1 MSGTVDG
8 SIARGFTPPSGA
20 QANPLAQFGQIVGVA
35 NALAQNRRENETFG
49 AQQAIGRALQAA
61 MDPQTGQVNPEAF
74 RAAIANNP
82 MAGFLAPQALAQ
94 ARALEQ
100 GTLQVQQTQAA
111 LGQARLNNLRQSL
124 QGLLTN
130 PNTSR
135 EEVVTAVQNLLR
147 LPESERPFSAT
158 VAASQLATLP
168 SDPAGIRRWL
178 LGHMASTDQGLQQ
191 IQRFLPNPTPVQTGA
206 ETRFVDTNPLT
217 NPGAAGQALPNQ
229 PGPGDRNALVQ
240 RYNPQTRQMELV
252 PRQEVAPM
260 VGGTGAAAPGTV
272 PGAGTPPGSG
282 GGQAPR
288 QLPFGD
294 GRYPGGAGGGQRPVA
309 PQPGQRTQ
317 PGQVPGA
324 VTAPPVPGAQ
334 APGPTSAV
342 PAGPPLGAQGAAELT
357 AQRSAEQGVELGR
370 QADQVPTMM
379 ATLGNMRTMLSQF
392 NTGPGA
398 AWTREM
404 VNSWNRVAPPTM
416 QIRVEGTAAQEEFV
430 KLSTQL
436 AQQQFQ
442 ALGGTGANEQLASAM
457 RTSPNETLSRMGN
470 QSIIALL
477 QGNADA
483 IRVKNEEWQRWLA
496 SGRGPETYGQ
506 FSSEFNRSFDPRFF
520 QAVYMSPESRRQM
533 MNAMS
538 ETERREFNRN
548 FRAAIERGWIRLPEQ
563 PGQGGGR

>member
-8 SIARGFTPPSGA
+8 SIARGFAPPTGA
-20 QANPLAQFGQIVGVA
+20 QTNPLTQLGQIVGVA
-35 NALAQNRRENETFG
+35 NGLAQNRRENETFG
-49 AQQAIGRALQAA
+49 AQQAIGRALQSS

-74 RAAIANNP
+74 RSAIAGNP
-82 MAGFLAPQALAQ
+82 LAGFLAPQALAQ

-111 LGQARLNNLRQSL
+111 LGQQRLNNLRQSL

-135 EEVVTAVQNLLR
+135 QDVVSAVGQLLA

-158 VAASQLATLP
+158 VAAAQLASLP
-168 SDPAGIRRWL
+168 TDPAGVRRWL

-191 IQRFLPNPTPVQTGA
+191 IQQFLPRPTPIQTGA

-272 PGAGTPPGSG
+272 PGAGTPPGTG

-294 GRYPGGAGGGQRPVA
+294 GRYPGGAQPPATGGQRP
-309 PQPGQRTQ
+309 QPPAGGPR

-324 VTAPPVPGAQ
+324 TGAPPVPGSQ

-342 PAGPPLGAQGAAELT
+342 PASPPLGAQGAAEIT

-506 FSSEFNRSFDPRFF
+506 FSTDFNRSFDPRFF

-548 FRAAIERGWIRLPEQ
+548 FRAAMERGWVRLPEA
-563 PGQGGGR
+563 PSGGR